1 MKNKKLI
8 KETVCKLEDNLKLGC
23 YDEKLENLSK
33 NDLSEILSSIEAY
46 AWGDKEITINQAKH
60 IVEIER
66 VVDEVD
72 LYVLTKEEY
81 IRRYGMSLEDYEDKF
96 GDAK

>member
-1 MKNKKLI
+1 MMR
-8 KETVCKLEDNLKLGC
+8 NLKI
-23 YDEKLENLSK
+23 YQK

-46 AWGDKEITINQAKH
+46 AWGEKEITINQTKH

-81 IRRYGMSLEDYEDKF
+81 IRRYAMSLEDYKDKF